1 MRLNLKVK
9 LAAAFSL
16 VLAMS
21 AAGTVVGLQKA
32 SDLNDAFD
40 KAVNK
45 NVARLML
52 AADIR
57 KDSLRVASNIREMII
72 RTDQAEM
79 QETARTIEAEANDAR
94 AKANRMNELSSTLGR
109 PLIEAFVG
117 SFDTYMGYI
126 NQVSQLALANRND
139 EAHKVL
145 ITQARPAR
153 VAADADLQKIF
164 DLNTRQL
171 DQARADTDAMYNSAR
186 TVLLTLLVISTLVAL
201 SAAGWIIFTISRA
214 VNSALGLAKAVASG
228 DLNTT
233 ARATSND
240 EIRDLVDALNKMVGK
255 LKDVIANVTSAASNV
270 AAGSQQ
276 LSAGAEQLS
285 QGATEQASSTEEASA
300 SVEEMAANIKQ
311 NADNATET
319 EKIARQSAE
328 DARASGEA
336 VNNAVSAMQTIAEK
350 ILIVQEIARQTDL
363 LALNAAVEAARA
375 GEHGKGFA
383 VVAAEVRKLAE
394 RSQSAATEIS
404 ALSSDTAKAAQAAG
418 QMLSKLVPD
427 IRRTAELVSEI
438 SAASREQ
445 NVGADQ
451 INSAIQQ
458 LDKVTQQN
466 ASASEEMSSTSEEL
480 AEQAEH
486 LQSAIAYFRVDGAMD
501 SAVPLRTVRPAAK
514 VGHLTKTG
522 KGKKSSE
529 GLREAVLA
537 TAPHMARSLHG
548 GGFSLDLSDGRDGLD
563 SDFKRQTS

>member
-9 LAAAFSL
+9 LGAAFAL

-21 AAGTVVGLQKA
+21 AAGMMVGLQKA
-32 SDLNDAFD
+32 NDLNNAFNDAVD
-40 KAVNK
+40 H
-45 NVARLML
+45 NVARIVL
-52 AADIR
+52 ATDIR
-57 KDSLRVASNIREMII
+57 KDNLRVASDIREMII
-72 RTDQAEM
+72 QTGQAEM
-79 QETARTIEAEANDAR
+79 QETARTIEAEASDAR
-94 AKANRMNELSSTLGR
+94 AKANRLHEISSAEGK
-109 PLIEAFVG
+109 PAVEAFLN
-117 SFDTYMGYI
+117 SFDGYMRSI
-126 NQVSQLALANRND
+126 NQVGQLALANNND
-139 EAHKVL
+139 AAHKVMVE
-145 ITQARPAR
+145 QARPLR
-153 VAADADLQKIF
+153 KIADADLQKVV
-164 DLNTRQL
+164 DLNSRQL
-171 DQARADTDAMYNSAR
+171 DQAKTDTDVMYATAR
-186 TVLLTLLVISTLVAL
+186 TILLTLLIASTVIAL
-201 SAAGWIIFTISRA
+201 SAAGWIIFSISRA
-214 VNSALGLAKAVASG
+214 VTSALGLANAVAAG
-228 DLNTT
+228 DLNAT

-240 EIRDLVDALNKMVGK
+240 EIKDLIDALNLMVDK
-255 LKDVIANVTSAASNV
+255 LKGIIANVTSAASNV
-270 AAGSQQ
+270 AAGSQE

-285 QGATEQASSTEEASA
+285 QGATEQASSTEEASS

-336 VNNAVSAMQTIAEK
+336 VNNAVKAMQTIAEK

-394 RSQSAATEIS
+394 RSQTAAADIS
-404 ALSSDTAKAAQAAG
+404 TLSGDTAKAAHAAG
-418 QMLSKLVPD
+418 QMLDKLVPD

-466 ASASEEMSSTSEEL
+466 ASAAEEMSSTSEEL

-486 LQSAIAYFRVDGAMD
+486 LQSAIAYFRVDGLK
-501 SAVPLRTVRPAAK
+501 SAPAQAARRTTKVAHLAK
-514 VGHLTKTG
+514 GTKAQ
-522 KGKKSSE
+522 KD
-529 GLREAVLA
+529 GLREAVMA
-537 TAPHMARSLHG
+537 AAPHMTRSLAG
-548 GGFSLDLSDGRDGLD
+548 GGFALDLSDGRDGLD
-563 SDFKRQTS
+563 GDFKRQAG